1 MNQVRSSFQLLLVM
15 LLMTFYQSLSA
26 QQQYGYFKGVVMDRS
41 NHETLI
47 GANIKEKRN
56 PSVGAA
62 SDLDGKF
69 SIKLPPGQYTFVI
82 TFTGMKTDT
91 VSFYLKPGQ
100 TIEKTIEMDIYV
112 NQLQGVEVSVGR
124 FDQKPEDMTVTL
136 EVLQPKLIEN
146 KITTNI
152 EEVLD
157 FVPGLNIVDGDP
169 QIRGGSGFT
178 FGVGSKVGVFVD
190 GMPVLSADANRPLW
204 DLIPTDNI
212 KQVEVVKGAS
222 SVLSGASSLSGAIY
236 VKTADAPIKPLTKVN
251 AYGGFYSNPK
261 YGYMKWWSQFPYIGG
276 VSFMHARAGKS
287 NDFIVSA
294 DVKMDHG
301 YEGPPKPLPLVVDT
315 LTNFSESQMAEKRYR
330 LSFNYR
336 HRNQKY
342 KGLFYGINGNAMY
355 NDTKLALAWLDDS
368 TGFYRAYPGG
378 VLLQKNYLFYLDP
391 YINYFTALGTSHSLK
406 TRFMYSYTNMSNNQ
420 STTSSIIYA
429 DYHFKKDYSMPGGF
443 KFIGGI
449 TSQYNTVLSD
459 VYIGSGNQFNR
470 LLNVSPYIEV
480 QNKFF
485 QTLNI
490 SLGLR
495 LEVFSLNDATADIK
509 PIFRAGASLK
519 VMQETYVRGSW
530 GQGYRYPT
538 IAERFI
544 RFSSGTIGVFDNPDL
559 KPETS
564 TNAEIGVKQ
573 GFKFNNFYGYLDMSA
588 FLQNYDNTIEYLFGF
603 WDSTYTFA
611 IGGFKFLNT
620 GKSRIMGIDI
630 SFNGKAQ
637 LTRSLV
643 MNTMFGYTYIS
654 PKSLEPDYVFAKDYS
669 FGENTDFSYNSTSVN
684 PEKQI
689 LKYRFL
695 HTFKADVEF
704 VYKGLATGLSMKYY
718 SPIVNLDKSIEDFE
732 QATSNTGG
740 TTQPIKY
747 MNYFYNHNNGNL
759 IMDFR
764 VSYSFNDVHKVSF
777 IANNMLN
784 RWYSIRPLKAE
795 AMRSVLL
802 QYSLKIQ

>member
-15 LLMTFYQSLSA
+15 LLMTFFQSLSA
-26 QQQYGYFKGVVMDRS
+26 QQQHGYFKGVVMDRS

-69 SIKLPPGQYTFVI
+69 SIKLSPDQYTFVI

-91 VSFYLKPGQ
+91 VSFDLKPGQ

-112 NQLQGVEVSVGR
+112 NQLQGVEISVGR
-124 FDQKPEDMTVTL
+124 FGQKPEDMTVTL

-152 EEVLD
+152 EAVLD
-157 FVPGLNIVDGDP
+157 YVPGLNIVDGEP
-169 QIRGGSGFT
+169 QIRGGSSFN

-204 DLIPTDNI
+204 DLVPTDNI
-212 KQVEVVKGAS
+212 KQVEVIKGAA
-222 SVLSGASSLSGAIY
+222 SVLSGSSSLSGAIY
-236 VKTADAPIKPLTKVN
+236 IKTADAPLKPLTKVT

-261 YGYMKWWSQFPYIGG
+261 YDYMKWWNQFPYIGG
-276 VSFMHARAGKS
+276 VTFMHARAGKRD
-287 NDFIVSA
+287 DFIVGA
-294 DVKMDHG
+294 DIKLDHG
-301 YEGPPKPLPLVVDT
+301 YEGPPKPGPLVVDT
-315 LTNFSESQMAEKRYR
+315 TTDFTEAQMAEKRFR
-330 LSFNYR
+330 LNFNYR
-336 HRNQKY
+336 HRNQKF
-342 KGLFYGINGNAMY
+342 KGLFYGVNGNAMY

-368 TGFYRAYPGG
+368 AGFYRAYPGG
-378 VLLQKNYLFYLDP
+378 VILQKNYLFYVDP
-391 YINYFTALGTSHSLK
+391 YIRYFTALGTEHNLK
-406 TRFMYSYTNMSNNQ
+406 TRYMFSHTDMSSNK

-429 DYHFKKDYSMPGGF
+429 DYNFRKDYTMLGGF
-443 KFIGGI
+443 KFIGGLS
-449 TSQYNTVLSD
+449 TQYNSVLSD
-459 VYIGSGNQFNR
+459 MYVGSGRDLNK
-470 LLNVSPYIEV
+470 LLNVSVYTEL
-480 QNKFF
+480 QDKFF
-485 QTLNI
+485 DALNI
-490 SLGLR
+490 SVGVR
-495 LEVFSLNDATADIK
+495 LEAYSLNGATADLK

-538 IAERFI
+538 IAEKFI

-637 LTRSLV
+637 LTQNLV

-654 PKSLEPDYVFAKDYS
+654 PKAMQPDYVFAKDYS
-669 FGENTDFSYNSTSVN
+669 YGDDNEFTYNSTSIN

-695 HTFKADVEF
+695 HTVKADVEF
-704 VYKGLATGLSMKYY
+704 VYKGLAAGLSMKYY
-718 SPIVNLDKSIEDFE
+718 SPIVNIDKSIEDFE
-732 QATSNTGG
+732 KATSNTGG

-747 MNYFYNHNNGNL
+747 MNYFYNHNNGNF

-764 VSYSFNDVHKVSF
+764 VSYRFNDVHKVSF
-777 IANNMLN
+777 VANNMLN